1 MPTKKE
7 DPDATFIGEHQTNQK
22 NFLKVKTSYAQISPQ
37 APKTSNKYSSNETIL
52 TSNSKTIKG
61 SLK

>member
-7 DPDATFIGEHQTNQK
+7 DPDATFIGEHQINQK

-37 APKTSNKYSSNETIL
+37 SPKTSNKYYSNETIL
-52 TSNSKTIKG
+52 TNNSKTNQG
-61 SLK
+61 SVK